1 MMMMMLNLAEEFGWQ
16 GPRVME
22 GPRLRDASY
31 SRQPHRPT
39 VPAAASKKLRHIALW
54 ADWVVQNAF
63 EQCPQTATL
72 KFYFFMQIHNIV
84 VSDFT
89 RAHFEILH
97 KNLISSSKL

>member
-54 ADWVVQNAF
+54 ADWVV
-63 EQCPQTATL
+63 
-72 KFYFFMQIHNIV
+72 
-84 VSDFT
+84 
-89 RAHFEILH
+89 
-97 KNLISSSKL
+97 